1 MLRSIYGRRTSL
13 PAPRCGSGSDMI
25 LLVGASFDAATRK
38 RYIGIATAFAN
49 YARLLK
55 EDELHSF
62 LQRMMRFITTLSF

>member
-1 MLRSIYGRRTSL
+1 MLRSIYGPRISR

-25 LLVGASFDAATRK
+25 LLVGASFDTATLK
-38 RYIGIATAFAN
+38 RYTGIAAVFAN
-49 YARLLK
+49 YAPLLK